1 MLTPWFCRADD
12 RLFPQNRRV
21 VKVLTGHEMTSQRET
36 SKPETKLDADLL
48 AVRKVI
54 EDNGDDVVSTA
65 RGETNT
71 RADLR
76 GRAALPP
83 LEETAEPPGRS
94 SGRSVKQLV
103 RAGCH
108 AAYLRAKAYRPE
120 RKRILWTS
128 LVLMLLLQPFFV
140 IGWSLFCVG
149 LVVALYL
156 LWGGNVFWRR
166 LIAIYQKAAHR
177 WPEPARHI
185 KLRAY
190 VMGKKWDW
198 ILDRVPDRIADQL
211 RGPDLRRIIAAD
223 AQHDAVMSERLTRL

>member
-54 EDNGDDVVSTA
+54 EDNGDAVVSTA

-83 LEETAEPPGRS
+83 LEETC
-94 SGRSVKQLV
+94 LL
-103 RAGCH
+103 
-108 AAYLRAKAYRPE
+108 Y
-120 RKRILWTS
+120 TS
-128 LVLMLLLQPFFV
+128 PSPRDKF
-140 IGWSLFCVG
+140 
-149 LVVALYL
+149 
-156 LWGGNVFWRR
+156 
-166 LIAIYQKAAHR
+166 
-177 WPEPARHI
+177 
-185 KLRAY
+185 
-190 VMGKKWDW
+190 
-198 ILDRVPDRIADQL
+198 
-211 RGPDLRRIIAAD
+211 
-223 AQHDAVMSERLTRL
+223 